1 MTKTM
6 ISNLPRDLVEEI
18 LSRVPLKSMRKVR
31 LTCKKWNDLSKSQS
45 FRKMHIGQAAAKEG
59 EFQMIMLMGYNLY
72 LTSIVLNGDPSIEHK
87 GKLTCLDKQVKI
99 SQLYHCEGLLLC
111 ILKEDS
117 RFVVQNPFLGQT
129 RWIEPR
135 YSHRPNGWDRFIY
148 ALGYVNKESCRS
160 YKFLRFIDYYY
171 KAPEKQFFWYEIYD
185 FDSDL
190 WTTLDVTPHWRIAF
204 CNPGVSLK
212 GNTYFC
218 AAERNVDVDEVL
230 ANSLICFDFTSE
242 RFGPLLPLPF
252 SGGHHDYTTLSCVR
266 EEKLAVILQHD
277 ESNPYELDLWIT
289 TKIETEEVLWSKFLR
304 VATAGFDS
312 YVPFIS
318 GSFFIDEEKKV
329 AFGFDDR
336 NRHRVI
342 VIGEAGY
349 LRALDLVGDFGDQR
363 CTPDLSSYVPSLVQ
377 IKQPEGRERKQESD
391 LEKSRYDENMSRL
404 NSL

>member
-1 MTKTM
+1 
-6 ISNLPRDLVEEI
+6 
-18 LSRVPLKSMRKVR
+18 
-31 LTCKKWNDLSKSQS
+31 
-45 FRKMHIGQAAAKEG
+45 MHIGQAAAKEG

-289 TKIETEEVLWSKFLR
+289 TKIETEE
-304 VATAGFDS
+304 
-312 YVPFIS
+312 
-318 GSFFIDEEKKV
+318 EKKV